1 MKNIA
6 GFTLIEVLIAMT
18 ISLVIMGGAYTVFNS
33 QQQQT
38 VVQTNV
44 SDTQQTLRAVMDYVS
59 RDLRMAGYDP
69 EISSSFGISDIKFRA
84 INDSLSVNG
93 NSFIRFSADKDSDG
107 VIGNEETMD
116 YSLVNSATITPG
128 VWDLYLRNPNVAAP
142 SRDVLGSN
150 IVALGLAYAIDA
162 DSDGELDTDAAG
174 GIAWFVDAGN
184 DDDWDSLTVNPG
196 AGTSTTVDTGITVVH
211 KDIRAVRIWMLGQ
224 SQAPDPKYTDNK
236 TYVVGPHVVN
246 PNNSFRHRMLERTV
260 LCRNMGLN
268 L

>member
-6 GFTLIEVLIAMT
+6 GFTLIEVLIAMAV
-18 ISLVIMGGAYTVFNS
+18 SLVIMGGAYTVFNS

-38 VVQTNV
+38 VIQANV

-69 EISSSFGISDIKFRA
+69 EISSSFGIIDIKFRA
-84 INDSLSVNG
+84 INDSVSVDG

-107 VIGNEETMD
+107 TIDNEETMD

-128 VWDLYLRNPNVAAP
+128 VWDLYLRNPSVTAP

-150 IVALGLAYAIDA
+150 IVALGLAYAIDVNG
-162 DSDGELDTDAAG
+162 DGELDQTASG
-174 GIAWFVDAGN
+174 GTAWFIDADN
-184 DDDWDSLTVNPG
+184 DNDWDSLTVNPV
-196 AGTSTTVDTGITVVH
+196 AGTSTTIDTGIAVVH

-224 SQAPDPKYTDNK
+224 SQAPDPKYTDNN
-236 TYVVGPHVVN
+236 TYVVGPHVIQ